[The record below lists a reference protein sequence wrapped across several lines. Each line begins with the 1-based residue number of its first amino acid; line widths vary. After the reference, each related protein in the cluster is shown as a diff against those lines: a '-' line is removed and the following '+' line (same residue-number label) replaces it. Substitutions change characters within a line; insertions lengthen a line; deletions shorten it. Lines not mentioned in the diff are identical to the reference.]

1 MKRRW
6 PAPVFRAL
14 LDREIAAK
22 TVTVDGGF
30 VRLPGHS
37 LTLGPRDE
45 ALWKKISAELVRDRF
60 KPPRVRDFAQAYGES
75 EPNVRKLLRQLARLG
90 RVVEVAPDQFFLRPV
105 VAEMIGIAHALGND
119 FTAAQFRDRLD
130 NGRKVAILILEFFDR
145 HGITIRRGDLR
156 RAVPQKLGQYGP
168 PPAS

>member
-1 MKRRW
+1 DLRRYGLAHNLRPAEIDTRLGVAEGVRVQGFALRAETLVGARADLVETLAAFHKSNADAPGLSAERLRVAMKRRW

-90 RVVEVAPDQFFLRPV
+90 R
-105 VAEMIGIAHALGND
+105 
-119 FTAAQFRDRLD
+119 
-130 NGRKVAILILEFFDR
+130 
-145 HGITIRRGDLR
+145 
-156 RAVPQKLGQYGP
+156 
-168 PPAS
+168 